1 MHFRH
6 HGAAGLAVVLCLLA
20 FASLALAKPWTPQN
34 FPNPETDVTSCGR
47 NGKPSWICDPDRI
60 LSEYSQDIVEGSIHE
75 IAAAK
80 SPYRPANCP
89 DLPPDAAGYQVKTVA
104 HFCLFCGKAF
114 TCMMLHIFGTLS
126 WMCALQVAVA
136 LVQNMKLQNGRSE
149 AEQAEYFA
157 KSLHKAWG
165 VGDKNCDNGLVFLLS
180 KDDRQV
186 NLLSPN
192 HTLSTHIIYLVLLRL
207 YGCGYAYS

>member
-6 HGAAGLAVVLCLLA
+6 YSAAGLVAVLCLLA
-20 FASLALAKPWTPQN
+20 FASLASAKQWAPQN
-34 FPNPETDVTSCGR
+34 FPNPATEVTSCGR

-60 LSEYSQDIVEGSIHE
+60 LSEYSQDVVEGSIHE

-89 DLPPDAAGYQVKTVA
+89 DLPPDAAGYQVKIVA
-104 HFCLFCGKAF
+104 QLVSFTGKAF
-114 TCMMLHIFGTLS
+114 TCMTLHLLRALNWI
-126 WMCALQVAVA
+126 CALQVAVA
-136 LVQNMKLQNGRSE
+136 LVQSMKLQNGRSE

-186 NLLSPN
+186 QLPRPN
-192 HTLSTHIIYLVLLRL
+192 HTLS
-207 YGCGYAYS
+207 SS

>member
-1 MHFRH
+1 MQFRH
-6 HGAAGLAVVLCLLA
+6 RSAAGLVATLCLLA
-20 FASLALAKPWTPQN
+20 FASLTSAKQWSPQN
-34 FPNPETDVTSCGR
+34 FPNPATDVTSCGR
-47 NGKPSWICDPDRI
+47 NGKPSWICDPDRV

-89 DLPPDAAGYQVKTVA
+89 DLPPDAAGYQVKIVA
-104 HFCLFCGKAF
+104 QLVSFAGKAF
-114 TCMMLHIFGTLS
+114 ICMTLHLLRALS

-136 LVQNMKLQNGRSE
+136 LVQSMKLQNGTSE

-186 NLLSPN
+186 QLPRPN
-192 HTLSTHIIYLVLLRL
+192 HTLS
-207 YGCGYAYS
+207 SS

>member
-1 MHFRH
+1 M
-6 HGAAGLAVVLCLLA
+6 
-20 FASLALAKPWTPQN
+20 
-34 FPNPETDVTSCGR
+34 
-47 NGKPSWICDPDRI
+47 
-60 LSEYSQDIVEGSIHE
+60 HE

-89 DLPPDAAGYQVKTVA
+89 DLPPDAAGYQVRIVLSVSIFA
-104 HFCLFCGKAF
+104 GKVF
-114 TCMMLHIFGTLS
+114 ICMILRLLRILS

-136 LVQNMKLQNGRSE
+136 LVQSMKLQNGRSE

-186 NLLSPN
+186 ILRSPN
-192 HTLSTHIIYLVLLRL
+192 HSLS
-207 YGCGYAYS
+207 CS